1 MYSFQTVLSKI
12 QLAKTTDFG
21 DLFNDSIVLFKKVWL
36 QGLQLQLFS
45 FLIMLPFI
53 ISFYGPYLK
62 LALDNSSNGP
72 LDPAVLSQSL
82 IEEFGSSLVWVYVLM
97 LTLSI
102 VSSLMYLG
110 FFRILKRIDH
120 GQSFAVTDFFH
131 FFQKA
136 LIGKSVV
143 FLLAYVGIAIVAT
156 LLCFFPIV
164 YAIIPLMFMLPI
176 FVYNPNL
183 TISEVVKTG
192 FALGNKKWGITFL
205 TLVLNTIL
213 LYVVILVTF
222 GLGSLF
228 FGCFL
233 YLPQYIIY
241 KKVIG
246 FETSESATQ
255 TADL

>member
-1 MYSFQTVLSKI
+1 MFAFQTLLSKI
-12 QLAKTTDFG
+12 QLAKPTDFG
-21 DLFNDSIVLFKKVWL
+21 DLFNDSIVLFKKVWF
-36 QGLQLQLFS
+36 QGLLLQLLS
-45 FLIMLPFI
+45 ILIMMPFI
-53 ISFYGPYLK
+53 ISFYIPYFR
-62 LALDNSSNGP
+62 LALENSSNGIM
-72 LDPAVLSQSL
+72 DSTALSQAL
-82 IEEFGSSLVWVYVLM
+82 IDDYGASLVWVYVLM

-183 TISEVVKTG
+183 TISEVIKTG

-255 TADL
+255 MADL

>member
-1 MYSFQTVLSKI
+1 MYSFQTILSKI

-110 FFRILKRIDH
+110 FFRIIKRIEL
-120 GQSFAVTDFFH
+120 GQSFSVTDFFY

-136 LIGKSVV
+136 FIGKAFV
-143 FLLAYVGIAIVAT
+143 FLLVYMGIAIAAI
-156 LLCFFPIV
+156 LLCLLPIL

-176 FVYNPNL
+176 FAYNPNL
-183 TISEVVKTG
+183 SITEVVKVG
-192 FALGNKKWGITFL
+192 FALGNKKWGIAFL
-205 TLVLNTIL
+205 TLVLNGIL
-213 LYVVILVTF
+213 IYVVSLVTF

-228 FGCFL
+228 FSCFL

-241 KKVIG
+241 KNVIG
-246 FETSESATQ
+246 FESPESESQ
-255 TADL
+255 SIDL